1 MRGFKEIK
9 ILGQQNP
16 TGVPKHCTDTMV
28 NRCMTVYYSNLC
40 YHRHRSFVRSIAA
53 FTTLCIILRMNIYL
67 CSFSECS
74 YFCMHFTLE
83 LCPLLLQ
90 LCSCTYLGEIT
101 GYFTMK
107 LQLQPCLISLSLLN
121 RNCKYRRGIQMLS
134 CVLSPEGGGSV
145 TSQLQKDLE

>member
-1 MRGFKEIK
+1 MEALYTHANIHNTKMMRGFKEIK

-67 CSFSECS
+67 GSFSECS

-90 LCSCTYLGEIT
+90 LHLFGRNNRLFHNETTIT
-101 GYFTMK
+101 TMFDF
-107 LQLQPCLISLSLLN
+107 SES
-121 RNCKYRRGIQMLS
+121 
-134 CVLSPEGGGSV
+134 
-145 TSQLQKDLE
+145 SQSEL